1 MIRIKNI
8 VIKLVRKYRTNNP
21 HTIASYKNVIVIREP
36 LGSTLGYYNTYKRI
50 KFIHINHRLDDASQ
64 RFVCAHELGHA
75 ILHPKINT
83 PFLKKH
89 TFFSIN
95 RYEQETNE
103 FAVELLVSDQA
114 VYEYDT
120 LEKVALACGV
130 PQELIYLKKYEN
142 FLPF

>member
-1 MIRIKNI
+1 M
-8 VIKLVRKYRTNNP
+8 
-21 HTIASYKNVIVIREP
+21 VIREP
-36 LGSTLGYYNTYKRI
+36 LGSTLGYYSTYKRI
-50 KFIHINHRLDDASQ
+50 KFIHINHWLDDASQ